1 MGEELLML
9 EKISGSEARFTCGR
23 AGIIVTV
30 TTSLV
35 APASPDSRHF
45 ESRPEIKPVVMS
57 RKTQ

>member
-1 MGEELLML
+1 MGEELLMF

-23 AGIIVTV
+23 AGMIVTV

-45 ESRPEIKPVVMS
+45 ESRPEKNQL
-57 RKTQ
+57 R